1 MSNIEELQKEENII
15 LEVEEVPLEDLILL
29 GDDKLINISITYPYE
44 DKNKMIHNVTTKAK
58 IKQLTLKELR
68 NVDFENINLNT
79 MVTILNKALFRQDE
93 TPFGKELILD
103 LPIGVSA
110 AITKQI
116 LEISGV
122 NTDKMGF

>member
-1 MSNIEELQKEENII
+1 MANIEELQKEENII

-29 GDDKLINISITYPYE
+29 GDDKLINISIKYPYE
-44 DKNKMIHNVTTKAK
+44 DENKMVHNVNTKAK
-58 IKQLTLKELR
+58 IKQLTIKELR
-68 NVDFENINLNT
+68 NIDFENINLNT
-79 MVTILNKALFRQDE
+79 MVTILNKALFKQDE
-93 TPFGKELILD
+93 TPFGKELILN

-110 AITKQI
+110 AITKKI